1 MKRLCLTT
9 EQVKTLQD
17 GEVLVLLP
25 IKPQPK
31 HRIEAVKAE
40 WAEDYPLTVGHDF
53 VIDRG
58 YWANGKLLN
67 RLIDYPYPVGSEVW
81 IGEAWAKIGEYC
93 LYKADGITDNL
104 WRSPATMPKWAS
116 RHTGIVKEAGVQQ
129 VQDIN
134 SNDIHNMGFR
144 RKKIPFLDDS
154 YGYKLRDGGY
164 NPNSKIAF
172 AEDWNSRNPK
182 YPWESN
188 PWVWKLLIG
197 AQ

>member
-116 RHTGIVKEAGVQQ
+116 RYTGIVKEAGVQQ
-129 VQDIN
+129 VQNISQKSMIAYGVSLDKAVRMCPILSDQEVTEDIY
-134 SNDIHNMGFR
+134 SQFIT
-144 RKKIPFLDDS
+144 S
-154 YGYKLRDGGY
+154 
-164 NPNSKIAF
+164 
-172 AEDWNSRNPK
+172 WNSHNPK